1 MAGGP
6 VRLPLDELDGM
17 KTEQLREVLGSYD

>member
-6 VRLPLDELDGM
+6 VRLPLDELDEA
-17 KTEQLREVLGSYD
+17 KTKQLREVLACYD